1 MPKPPRHEFL
11 CPVCT
16 SIGLKHRG
24 IPQTLDFTA
33 KNNPGES
40 LHRGLSS
47 RATPAAQGYKD
58 SNLEMTESESVA
70 LPFGDSPMSCYLKYY
85 TRSISNLQYPNSN
98 FFKFFYFSILLFFY
112 FPNET
117 YAKTINIEA
126 NTMIDM
132 AGKKY
137 IPAVVKY
144 TRQLA
149 DAVVAV
155 REATMD
161 LRLGRPRLA
170 ASATQSSE

>member
-58 SNLEMTESESVA
+58 SNLEMTDWNDGVRVRCFWG
-70 LPFGDSPMSCYLKYY
+70 FGAREIKGF
-85 TRSISNLQYPNSN
+85 RIGVR
-98 FFKFFYFSILLFFY
+98 
-112 FPNET
+112 E
-117 YAKTINIEA
+117 
-126 NTMIDM
+126 IDLWIDLSLIHS
-132 AGKKY
+132 
-137 IPAVVKY
+137 IPA
-144 TRQLA
+144 A
-149 DAVVAV
+149 F
-155 REATMD
+155 
-161 LRLGRPRLA
+161 P
-170 ASATQSSE
+170 

>member
-16 SIGLKHRG
+16 SIGLKHGG

-70 LPFGDSPMSCYLKYY
+70 LPFGDSPMSCHLNYY

-98 FFKFFYFSILLFFY
+98 FFKFFYFTIFLFPHLPLPSKKGGTAQLLS
-112 FPNET
+112 
-117 YAKTINIEA
+117 
-126 NTMIDM
+126 
-132 AGKKY
+132 
-137 IPAVVKY
+137 PAAPPFLSCPLTPQTSAPHRKAPA
-144 TRQLA
+144 TRPC
-149 DAVVAV
+149 
-155 REATMD
+155 
-161 LRLGRPRLA
+161 PRSSPTRRWEPA
-170 ASATQSSE
+170 APPWRS

>member
-33 KNNPGES
+33 KNNPDES

-112 FPNET
+112 FPT
-117 YAKTINIEA
+117 SLFPP
-126 NTMIDM
+126 
-132 AGKKY
+132 KKEEPRSSCRPQPPRSC
-137 IPAVVKY
+137 PAPLTPQTSVPHRKAPA
-144 TRQLA
+144 TRPC
-149 DAVVAV
+149 
-155 REATMD
+155 
-161 LRLGRPRLA
+161 PRSSPTRRWEPA
-170 ASATQSSE
+170 APPWRS